1 MWTSAPLGDGLFRIW
16 FDLVSTTSTV
26 LLLFELGFAK
36 ILMTVREDLALGPNL
51 FKKEGRGSK
60 KIAKKSEI
68 EGGSYR
74 MKVRDTRGTV
84 RV

>member
-1 MWTSAPLGDGLFRIW
+1 MLRIW

-36 ILMTVREDLALGPNL
+36 ILMTVRENTPLGPNL

-68 EGGSYR
+68 EGDYTG
-74 MKVRDTRGTV
+74 
-84 RV
+84 

>member
-16 FDLVSTTSTV
+16 FELVSSMSTV

-36 ILMTVREDLALGPNL
+36 ILMTVRENTPLGPNL

>member
-1 MWTSAPLGDGLFRIW
+1 MLRIW
-16 FDLVSTTSTV
+16 FDLVSTTSAV

-36 ILMTVREDLALGPNL
+36 ILMTVRENTPLGPNL